1 MLSLVLISFT
11 LFVRLSIAFSPL
23 VCFFCPGAG
32 GSLAIAAA
40 TAALA
45 SRFASSS
52 DFVGTWIGRGAVKF
66 PESWLVTGTLVA
78 LDCKAPMAGGLGL
91 AAGLRI
97 GTAGRIRPLLGAV
110 VAGLAAAGISGAIV
124 GAGGAK
130 ASEILGFD
138 SVGGGGP
145 FWAAAAGACV
155 AFVLGNLTVAAG
167 LSTGNSC
174 CGVAFRALFVNGSA
188 GLDGFD
194 LGPCCMGGC
203 PRVPNC
209 RGGG

>member
-1 MLSLVLISFT
+1 
-11 LFVRLSIAFSPL
+11 
-23 VCFFCPGAG
+23 
-32 GSLAIAAA
+32 
-40 TAALA
+40 
-45 SRFASSS
+45 
-52 DFVGTWIGRGAVKF
+52 
-66 PESWLVTGTLVA
+66 
-78 LDCKAPMAGGLGL
+78 MAGGLGL

-110 VAGLAAAGISGAIV
+110 VAGLAAAGISGAIM

-155 AFVLGNLTVAAG
+155 VFVLGNLTVAAG